1 REGEPDETAD
11 DGAVQPDELEVLPD
25 AILDLRDERARFERL
40 EALAHREPDLVVVA
54 VEEVRRRRAHPPVE
68 RRAPLGVAEQVEDR
82 RAEPAVD
89 EVGEAAR
96 RLGEGVLELVAEPR
110 ERRAHDGTGLE
121 ALEERGAEPA
131 CLRER
136 RL

>member
-1 REGEPDETAD
+1 
-11 DGAVQPDELEVLPD
+11 
-25 AILDLRDERARFERL
+25 
-40 EALAHREPDLVVVA
+40 
-54 VEEVRRRRAHPPVE
+54 
-68 RRAPLGVAEQVEDR
+68 VAEQVEDR

-96 RLGEGVLELVAEPR
+96 RLGEVVLELVAEPR

-136 RL
+136 RLVPRREAVGEPRERAHERAPERMRQVARGLPQLR